1 MKFESLFY
9 GRLDELCSKAACG
22 IPSCTVFLSPEDLAA
37 AEKYLGGADGISK
50 IRLGGYPDAERC
62 MLLLCPD
69 YIPIDALA
77 IDEFIAA
84 VEIKT
89 SGYVSLRHSSFLGA
103 LTSLG
108 IDRDSIG
115 DILLHEGSGTVFV
128 TPPIAGFLLS
138 TENPL
143 ERVGRDAVK
152 VCAADISKYSD
163 HRRSYTEGSI
173 TVASARID
181 AIAAELA
188 HTSREKA
195 KELIARGDVSL
206 NHMSE
211 LDPSDTVKEGDIVS
225 VRRVGKF
232 KLCEQTETKKGR
244 VRISLLIYT

>member
-1 MKFESLFY
+1 MKLESLFY
-9 GRLDELCSKAACG
+9 GRLDELCSRAACG
-22 IPSCTVFLSPEDLAA
+22 IPSGTDFLSPEELVL
-37 AEKYLGGADGISK
+37 AEKYLSGVKGISK
-50 IRLGGYPDAERC
+50 MRLGGYPDAERC

-69 YIPIDALA
+69 FIPTDALA
-77 IDEFIAA
+77 IDEFISA

-115 DILLHEGSGTVFV
+115 DILLNEGGGTVFV
-128 TPPIAGFLLS
+128 TPPIADFLLS
-138 TENPL
+138 SENPL
-143 ERVGRDAVK
+143 DRVGRDAVR
-152 VCAADISKYSD
+152 VCTADLSKYSD
-163 HRRSYTEGSI
+163 YRRSFTEDSI

-206 NHMSE
+206 NHVSD
-211 LDPSDTVKEGDIVS
+211 LDCSDVVKEGDTVS

-232 KLCEQTETKKGR
+232 KLGEQTVTKKGR
-244 VRISLLIYT
+244 VRISLLVYK